1 MTFFA
6 SRLSP
11 LLALVTRVLLS
22 GIKYQSGNAGRLL
35 SLFPLV
41 STCMRPMQNARTL
54 AHKGMSY
61 RYTVDLYRER
71 GEGVRYVA
79 AFGIRDNDKIIN
91 WCPLSL
97 SPGGASPQRDIS
109 RLETGLERR
118 GALQGARVY
127 NVAWILVLEKR
138 GCRGEFSR
146 EKFQAIKGSASSF
159 GKIVDWTKGFRRIN

>member
-41 STCMRPMQNARTL
+41 SRCKMHARWLTKVCRI
-54 AHKGMSY
+54 AT
-61 RYTVDLYRER
+61 RWIYT
-71 GEGVRYVA
+71 GSGVGGARYVA

-91 WCPLSL
+91 RYPLSL
-97 SPGGASPQRDIS
+97 SLSGRSLPAERYFEARNGTRETRRATGCTRVQCRVDIGS
-109 RLETGLERR
+109 RKT
-118 GALQGARVY
+118 RV
-127 NVAWILVLEKR
+127 
-138 GCRGEFSR
+138 
-146 EKFQAIKGSASSF
+146 
-159 GKIVDWTKGFRRIN
+159 

>member
-1 MTFFA
+1 
-6 SRLSP
+6 
-11 LLALVTRVLLS
+11 
-22 GIKYQSGNAGRLL
+22 
-35 SLFPLV
+35 
-41 STCMRPMQNARTL
+41 MQNARTL

-71 GEGVRYVA
+71 GGGARYVA

-91 WCPLSL
+91 RYPLSLSL

-146 EKFQAIKGSASSF
+146 GKFQAIKGSASSF
-159 GKIVDWTKGFRRIN
+159 GKIVDWTRVLGELINLF

>member
-91 WCPLSL
+91 RYPLSL
-97 SPGGASPQRDIS
+97 SLSGRSLPAERYFEARNGTRETRRATGCTRVQCRVDIGS
-109 RLETGLERR
+109 RKT
-118 GALQGARVY
+118 RV
-127 NVAWILVLEKR
+127 
-138 GCRGEFSR
+138 
-146 EKFQAIKGSASSF
+146 
-159 GKIVDWTKGFRRIN
+159 

>member
-41 STCMRPMQNARTL
+41 SRCKMHARWLTKVCRI
-54 AHKGMSY
+54 AT
-61 RYTVDLYRER
+61 RWIYT
-71 GEGVRYVA
+71 GSGGGGARYVA

-91 WCPLSL
+91 RCPLSL